1 MRNSPLNVSICSF
14 IYLFCCETFDTLTT
28 IDWSKMDTLP
38 LWVSQFLSQGT
49 YTQSHLVSKNG
60 WRWATCKMSVD
71 AGQATHYPLFGK
83 REMTM
88 KNDRNKRR
96 ESKRQEIMGVGGA
109 GRERETASLLWVPNS
124 FYYWFQFL

>member
-1 MRNSPLNVSICSF
+1 
-14 IYLFCCETFDTLTT
+14 
-28 IDWSKMDTLP
+28 
-38 LWVSQFLSQGT
+38 
-49 YTQSHLVSKNG
+49 
-60 WRWATCKMSVD
+60 MSVD

-96 ESKRQEIMGVGGA
+96 ESKRQEIMGVGGG

-124 FYYWFQFL
+124 FYY